1 MLMIMLFYREVY
13 IRTLKMELLVRFFI
27 IFTIYDDISISKL
40 KSSNVENFTY
50 HIKLFINYL
59 SRNNYKHS
67 RLNKNSIF
75 TFKTKKF
82 SFLFSIFLFQRR
94 NRSRLINVFSIESNN
109 VHQDEYL
116 SILLLFHFKIKTKF
130 NPYPRDIP
138 KKESSTINHHHR
150 QYRKQQQRS
159 RSRRAISNYS
169 FKKKIPFSLPFQFS
183 ETKKSTFPYLF
194 QRRNHHPP
202 INHRR

>member
-1 MLMIMLFYREVY
+1 
-13 IRTLKMELLVRFFI
+13 MELLVRFFI

-82 SFLFSIFLFQRR
+82 SFLFSIFQRR

-109 VHQDEYL
+109 IHQDEYL
-116 SILLLFHFKIKTKF
+116 SILLLFHFKIKKKF

>member
-67 RLNKNSIF
+67 RLNKNSI
-75 TFKTKKF
+75 TFN
-82 SFLFSIFLFQRR
+82 I
-94 NRSRLINVFSIESNN
+94 
-109 VHQDEYL
+109 
-116 SILLLFHFKIKTKF
+116 
-130 NPYPRDIP
+130 
-138 KKESSTINHHHR
+138 
-150 QYRKQQQRS
+150 
-159 RSRRAISNYS
+159 
-169 FKKKIPFSLPFQFS
+169 
-183 ETKKSTFPYLF
+183 
-194 QRRNHHPP
+194 
-202 INHRR
+202 